1 MPKLNGGQEAILKT
15 VRGLSCTRGCGTYHS
30 QKNDSTSNEKK
41 RVITK
46 QGDVIFEPWPRKS
59 RNLFPSL
66 AFLSSFVS
74 NHESPLFSI
83 LPIYLGTSAAYK
95 LPAHKPSTPSL
106 DHSTLYLR
114 PLLIPSNRDRLV
126 IPRKLLSPKP
136 QLKSQISRRND
147 DPDIKLADIEF
158 VSPLETRSP
167 FILMHQFLLLHAV
180 EVAADFAKLGRAAC
194 DRHSFSASCMRYL
207 CRMN

>member
-1 MPKLNGGQEAILKT
+1 MPILVIASLHWVSDETQETRCAAESSIEMPKLNGGQEAILKT

-66 AFLSSFVS
+66 AFLSSFVT

-83 LPIYLGTSAAYK
+83 LPIYLGTSAR
-95 LPAHKPSTPSL
+95 LQITSTQTQHP
-106 DHSTLYLR
+106 
-114 PLLIPSNRDRLV
+114 
-126 IPRKLLSPKP
+126 
-136 QLKSQISRRND
+136 
-147 DPDIKLADIEF
+147 
-158 VSPLETRSP
+158 
-167 FILMHQFLLLHAV
+167 
-180 EVAADFAKLGRAAC
+180 
-194 DRHSFSASCMRYL
+194 
-207 CRMN
+207 